1 MRVLLTGASGFVG
14 SHLLRHILTEEPA
27 AEIVAP
33 VTFRHHGV
41 PRRIELVLADLPD
54 ATKRCTF
61 PMLDLA
67 APVDRVTRTLLGDVD
82 VIMNVAS
89 DSGVD
94 RSISDPGACIRN
106 NVDLM
111 VNVLEY
117 ARIVKPRIVL
127 QMSTDEVYGPAFG
140 EHRHAEWEAIR
151 PSNPYSASKAAQEAI
166 AHSYWRT
173 YSVPVVITNTMNIF
187 GSTQDPEKMVPM
199 TIARLHRGE
208 RVPVFTDPAGSK
220 GSRYYLH
227 ADNLASAWL
236 HLARHHA
243 PQSYASGYTEPSR
256 YHIVGDQEVE
266 NHEVVE
272 LIADIMGVEPLID
285 RVSFHQTR
293 PGHDLRYALD
303 GAKLAAT
310 GWSAPTAFLPS
321 LERTVRWTL
330 AHPEWLAE

>member
-1 MRVLLTGASGFVG
+1 MRILLTGAAGFVG

-41 PRRIELVLADLPD
+41 PRRIELALADIPG
-54 ATKRCTF
+54 AAKRCSF

-94 RSISDPGACIRN
+94 RSITDPAGCIRN

-111 VNVLEY
+111 VNVLDY

-127 QMSTDEVYGPAFG
+127 QMSTDEVYGPALG
-140 EHRHAEWEAIR
+140 EHHHAEWEAIH

-166 AHSYWRT
+166 GHAYWRT
-173 YSVPVVITNTMNIF
+173 YGVPLVITNTMNII
-187 GSTQDPEKMVPM
+187 GETQDPEKMVPM
-199 TIARLHRGE
+199 TIARLHRGHA
-208 RVPVFTDPAGSK
+208 VPVFTDPAGTK

-236 HLARHHA
+236 HLARTHQ
-243 PQSYASGYTEPSR
+243 PQAYPTHTEPSR
-256 YHIVGDQEVE
+256 YHVVGEQEVE
-266 NHEVVE
+266 NHQVVE

-285 RVSFHQTR
+285 RVPFHQTR

-303 GAKLAAT
+303 GTKLAAT
-310 GWSAPTAFLPS
+310 GWSAPTAFLSS
-321 LERTVRWTL
+321 LEQTVRWTM